1 MLKIITLVL
10 LIFILPIS
18 PLEAKNMEVV
28 KGLAPAMAEFNE
40 SEKKLITQVAA
51 RLTENGFPIEEVTR
65 IHLSNRMQNQ
75 RDYYADNKV
84 VFIINPA
91 VYKFSQNGN
100 NIEEISVRWED
111 STVVYNPDG
120 SMEFIVGR
128 KVSVDDLVLTLYGL
142 QDQYLG
148 NKPLGSPDTIINK
161 ISDVFILN
169 RRSVIKAM
177 PYEGLLTDSER
188 ADEKIQKAISHNI
201 EEIIK
206 NHLVVIHERNNNG
219 EYDITISRIATDVVK
234 EQSDYQAG
242 ELDVVYQLKINL
254 VTAEITLLND
264 YYPGFFPTPIPQ
276 TSIELPG
283 INDDFFPEVDE

>member
-28 KGLAPAMAEFNE
+28 KGLASAMAEFNE
-40 SEKKLITQVAA
+40 SEKKLITQVAG
-51 RLTENGFPIEEVTR
+51 RLAENGFPIEEVTR

-100 NIEEISVRWED
+100 YIEEISVRWED

-128 KVSVDDLVLTLYGL
+128 KVSVDDLVLILYGL
-142 QDQYLG
+142 QKQYIDS
-148 NKPLGSPDTIINK
+148 KPIAYPSNILNK
-161 ISDVFILN
+161 INDVFSLN
-169 RRSVIKAM
+169 RCSAIKTT
-177 PYEGLLTDSER
+177 PYEGLLSESEM
-188 ADEKIQKAISHNI
+188 ADKKIQAAISHNI

-206 NHLVVIHERNNNG
+206 NHLVIIHKNENND
-219 EYDITISRIATDVVK
+219 EYDITISSISSGIPEK
-234 EQSDYQAG
+234 QSDYQAG
-242 ELDVVYQLKINL
+242 ELDAVYQLKINL
-254 VTAEITLLND
+254 VTAEITLLNH
-264 YYPGFFPTPIPQ
+264 YYPGFPTPIPQ
-276 TSIELPG
+276 TSIELPD
-283 INDDFFPEVDE
+283 IHDDFFPEVDE